1 MCDVLLEREMIQEL
15 LPYFAEMSGS
25 QSVTYNHFQRWVNN
39 ECADELVLAVTARK
53 LRMLI
58 SVIPKDASWLVR
70 THPDV
75 SFHGDLGIDEKSYS
89 TAVCQS
95 RFHSPSHLRAIYVY
109 SLGIVIVLE
118 SAVLDSEK

>member
-25 QSVTYNHFQRWVNN
+25 QS
-39 ECADELVLAVTARK
+39 VTARK

-75 SFHGDLGIDEKSYS
+75 SFHGDLGIDEKNYS